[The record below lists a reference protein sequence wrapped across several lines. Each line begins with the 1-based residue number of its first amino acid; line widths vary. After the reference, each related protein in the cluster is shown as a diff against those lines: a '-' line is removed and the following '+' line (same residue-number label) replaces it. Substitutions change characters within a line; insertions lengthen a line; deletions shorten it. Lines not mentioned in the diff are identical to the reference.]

1 MLWQTLP
8 PDLYRSLRPLDGS
21 VARNLSES
29 KFMQALND
37 YGTLCALVEDHGG
50 TILAPKSGQELVI
63 APDLTVQILSPS
75 TKKQLALADEINALY
90 NSANVCSTFLQQLDA
105 LDARMNNY
113 SLILRLNYRGTRI
126 LLPGDTNVTGY
137 DGIDPADLRADL
149 FKVGHHGQKDGADEA
164 LAKLIRPTAVVCC
177 ASSDRRYN
185 SAHPDTMKLLADHGA
200 ALYFSDCPP
209 VPGMQI
215 PPHEALRFTVG
226 PNGALDVRYL
236 PASENE

>member
-1 MLWQTLP
+1 M
-8 PDLYRSLRPLDGS
+8 
-21 VARNLSES
+21 
-29 KFMQALND
+29 
-37 YGTLCALVEDHGG
+37 
-50 TILAPKSGQELVI
+50 I
-63 APDLTVQILSPS
+63 APDLTVQILSPF

-90 NSANVCSTFLQQLDA
+90 NSANVCSTFLQRLDA

-149 FKVGHHGQKDGADEA
+149 FKVGHHGQKDGVDEA
-164 LAKLIRPTAVVCC
+164 LAELIRPTAVVCC

-209 VPGMQI
+209 VPSMQI
-215 PPHEALRFTVG
+215 QPHEALRFTVG

>member
-1 MLWQTLP
+1 M
-8 PDLYRSLRPLDGS
+8 G
-21 VARNLSES
+21 
-29 KFMQALND
+29 
-37 YGTLCALVEDHGG
+37 YGGL
-50 TILAPKSGQELVI
+50 
-63 APDLTVQILSPS
+63 
-75 TKKQLALADEINALY
+75 
-90 NSANVCSTFLQQLDA
+90 
-105 LDARMNNY
+105 
-113 SLILRLNYRGTRI
+113 
-126 LLPGDTNVTGY
+126 
-137 DGIDPADLRADL
+137 DPASLRADL
-149 FKVGHHGQKDGADEA
+149 FKVGHHGQRDGISAEQIQA
-164 LAKLIRPTAVVCC
+164 IAPRAVVCC

>member
-1 MLWQTLP
+1 
-8 PDLYRSLRPLDGS
+8 
-21 VARNLSES
+21 
-29 KFMQALND
+29 
-37 YGTLCALVEDHGG
+37 
-50 TILAPKSGQELVI
+50 
-63 APDLTVQILSPS
+63 
-75 TKKQLALADEINALY
+75 
-90 NSANVCSTFLQQLDA
+90 
-105 LDARMNNY
+105 MNNY

-164 LAKLIRPTAVVCC
+164 LAELIRPTAVVCC

-185 SAHPDTMKLLADHGA
+185 SAHPDTMKLLADLGA